1 MGPPA
6 SSTIGKERYPGDD
19 IHVDIIGIPGATIKM
34 LHHAFMAE
42 FKNSYKPV
50 DVLLVGRLNDVMRGR
65 SLDKIKRDLTNFKRD
80 VTLLKRS
87 CGDIVE
93 CTFAVATVPYPPKI
107 SALPTEQREV
117 EANRFDTLSKM
128 TDFIREL
135 NRNKVNT
142 VHSIP
147 RV

>member
-1 MGPPA
+1 M
-6 SSTIGKERYPGDD
+6 IF
-19 IHVDIIGIPGATIKM
+19 IDIIGIPGATIKM